1 MPPLHIKTI
10 TLGAFK
16 DVLSRYPAMVPEKL
30 RDLDAQRYDIIR
42 KAVAAQDESEK
53 HLTKEQVV
61 TLVEWKLYGVPL
73 NRDNMKHGTFR
84 PALLGLVQSNT
95 PEAVEKTTKKAYAAL
110 WKSKSSQP
118 DAIPALK
125 ILVGLKGVGPATA
138 SLLLSVLRPAEIPF
152 FSDELFRWSVWDD
165 ETGNGKDGKGWQRK
179 IKYNVKEYEMMLDR
193 VHELR
198 KRLRRGFG
206 QRDPLAR
213 AIDVERVA
221 WVLGKEGVDVS
232 GPEDETEEHEGK
244 DADVQA
250 DTKAEEGESEKDEA
264 QQEEIPAVTKEG
276 SGNEATIAK
285 PVAKKGTKRKASE
298 AKPPVEGT
306 RKSTRTKK

>member
-1 MPPLHIKTI
+1 
-10 TLGAFK
+10 
-16 DVLSRYPAMVPEKL
+16 
-30 RDLDAQRYDIIR
+30 
-42 KAVAAQDESEK
+42 
-53 HLTKEQVV
+53 
-61 TLVEWKLYGVPL
+61 
-73 NRDNMKHGTFR
+73 
-84 PALLGLVQSNT
+84 
-95 PEAVEKTTKKAYAAL
+95 
-110 WKSKSSQP
+110 
-118 DAIPALK
+118 
-125 ILVGLKGVGPATA
+125 VGLKGVGPATA

-165 ETGNGKDGKGWQRK
+165 ETGSAKDGKGWQRK

-213 AIDVERVA
+213 AIDLERVA
-221 WVLGKEGVDVS
+221 WVLGKEGLDVS
-232 GPEDETEEHEGK
+232 VQEDETEEHEGN

-250 DTKAEEGESEKDEA
+250 DPKAEEDEKEKDEA
-264 QQEEIPAVTKEG
+264 QQEEIPTVTKEG
-276 SGNEATIAK
+276 SGDEATIAK

>member
-16 DVLSRYPAMVPEKL
+16 DVLSRYPAIVPEKL

-42 KAVAAQDESEK
+42 KAVAAQEESEK

-61 TLVEWKLYGVPL
+61 TLVEWKL
-73 NRDNMKHGTFR
+73 KHGTFR

-165 ETGNGKDGKGWQRK
+165 ETGSAKDGTGWQRK

-198 KRLRRGFG
+198 RRLRRGFG

-232 GPEDETEEHEGK
+232 VQEDETGEHKGK

-250 DTKAEEGESEKDEA
+250 DTKAEEGEKEKDEA

-276 SGNEATIAK
+276 SGDDATTAK

-306 RKSTRTKK
+306 RKSTRTRK